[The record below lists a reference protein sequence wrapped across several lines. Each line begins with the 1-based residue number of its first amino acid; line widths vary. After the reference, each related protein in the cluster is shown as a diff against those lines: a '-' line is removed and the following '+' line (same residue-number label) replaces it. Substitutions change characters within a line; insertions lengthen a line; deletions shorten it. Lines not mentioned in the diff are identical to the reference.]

1 MAATNRSNFPL
12 SIVLFRAASWE
23 FRGNKSPREEIK
35 AIKGK
40 GTEAMNHKCT
50 PHTFLIPA
58 EKTVQKDWEE
68 A

>member
-23 FRGNKSPREEIK
+23 FRGNKSPGEEIK

-40 GTEAMNHKCT
+40 GREAMNHKST
-50 PHTFLIPA
+50 SHTFLIA
-58 EKTVQKDWEE
+58 AGKIVVSKD
-68 A
+68 

>member
-40 GTEAMNHKCT
+40 GREAVNHKNA
-50 PHTFLIPA
+50 PHIFLIPT
-58 EKTVQKDWEE
+58 EKIVHKE
-68 A
+68 